1 MAVSDA
7 VIGAGSALAGVLVTA
22 VASAWND
29 GRRRRW
35 EDERRWADRKRER
48 YLDLLGVSRAVILGI
63 RQSGR
68 IQVGNL
74 EQHVSGQL
82 RLRGTLSLDQEFEVG
97 QVALVEQAVRVAYGG
112 WDELQIVAPV
122 AIYRCAD
129 EHFRQLAAWRE
140 TLVEFGDRI
149 EEVDPAAYEAA
160 FERGLDDATK
170 GREQLVRLLR
180 KDLQPQR
187 SPRWSKATRVPRV
200 DGGQMIR

>member
-140 TLVEFGDRI
+140 TLVE
-149 EEVDPAAYEAA
+149 
-160 FERGLDDATK
+160 
-170 GREQLVRLLR
+170 LVIALR
-180 KDLQPQR
+180 KSTQR
-187 SPRWSKATRVPRV
+187 RTRRHSSAALMTPLRAASSWFASYGRIFSRSEVP
-200 DGGQMIR
+200 GGAKRLVFHGLTEGR